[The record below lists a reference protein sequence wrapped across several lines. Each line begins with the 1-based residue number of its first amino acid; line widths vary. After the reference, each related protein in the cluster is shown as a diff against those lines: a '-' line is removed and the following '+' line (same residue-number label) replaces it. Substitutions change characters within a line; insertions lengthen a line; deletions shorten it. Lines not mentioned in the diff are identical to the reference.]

1 MHYFFQ
7 SILMNIF
14 ILNIQL
20 TQHTTPIA
28 KFRVSFDAHFCVDRW
43 ASLVEKIPFL
53 QYHQD
58 TTWEH
63 CQDTTETP
71 KTWTKHPKHHWT
83 PSKHYTTDTP
93 PKCHQDT
100 KNHRNKTDKPPRHQH
115 EGHNQF
121 PQGKGFSQKVVANIF
136 CHDIFS
142 PSPSSRI
149 TINATPSQQQ
159 RHHSTIIISSSTII
173 ITIIFIMIT
182 FFFSPNMPTSS
193 TSSTT
198 TTSSLFM
205 FDKFQFV
212 HLQNEIHRCTCR
224 YVNINIS
231 YWRRRLSAGASM
243 QIYRTF
249 FKTTTTWVFAGVVR
263 QVGMDIQ
270 ELCSPPPPVGG

>member
-1 MHYFFQ
+1 MG
-7 SILMNIF
+7 S
-14 ILNIQL
+14 
-20 TQHTTPIA
+20 
-28 KFRVSFDAHFCVDRW
+28 
-43 ASLVEKIPFL
+43 
-53 QYHQD
+53 
-58 TTWEH
+58 
-63 CQDTTETP
+63 QDTTETP

-83 PSKHYTTDTP
+83 PSRHYTTDTP

-121 PQGKGFSQKVVANIF
+121 RQGKGFSQKVVANIF

-159 RHHSTIIISSSTII
+159 RHHSTIISSSTII
-173 ITIIFIMIT
+173 IIIFIMIT
-182 FFFSPNMPTSS
+182 FFFSPNMP

-212 HLQNEIHRCTCR
+212 HLQNEIHRS
-224 YVNINIS
+224 VH
-231 YWRRRLSAGASM
+231 AGM
-243 QIYRTF
+243 
-249 FKTTTTWVFAGVVR
+249 
-263 QVGMDIQ
+263 
-270 ELCSPPPPVGG
+270 

>member
-83 PSKHYTTDTP
+83 PSKHYTTDIP

-136 CHDIFS
+136 CHDIFPHHHLLAS
-142 PSPSSRI
+142 PLTQHRHNNNVITAPSSSAAAPSSSPSFSSWSPSSFHQ
-149 TINATPSQQQ
+149 TCPHHQHHQQQQQ
-159 RHHSTIIISSSTII
+159 RRH
-173 ITIIFIMIT
+173 
-182 FFFSPNMPTSS
+182 FSCLTSFNLCIYKMRY
-193 TSSTT
+193 TG
-198 TTSSLFM
+198 
-205 FDKFQFV
+205 V
-212 HLQNEIHRCTCR
+212 H
-224 YVNINIS
+224 
-231 YWRRRLSAGASM
+231 AGM
-243 QIYRTF
+243 
-249 FKTTTTWVFAGVVR
+249 
-263 QVGMDIQ
+263 
-270 ELCSPPPPVGG
+270 